1 MVLLLTALMAT
12 AAPAPSSSVPPPTIV
27 HETVYPICTVL
38 RSNLGHSIQAVVAN
52 DQAIEASKPLIMN
65 MAQNAGS
72 FGAVSQ
78 NGLGNLHGPAALSD
92 DSAGSVLDTNRL
104 ERVIGTLQH
113 NIEIIKHE
121 LSDPSRFPADPQT
134 SSDRQ
139 AVRLKG
145 LLQDVLTQQEMLL
158 NVYEGLLDTR
168 QTTSLAG
175 SGDPLQQ
182 LFHVDTPEVQSKGS
196 LDPLAP
202 GSIQGGGGKPQYGTF
217 QNPKTEGGNT
227 SLVSGVLSP
236 LPSQRYNPEF
246 GKSSIPGLEKSIYG
260 RFYQAV
266 DLEQSR
272 INFIESALA
281 IKIITTTRECNHAP
295 AVERP

>member
-1 MVLLLTALMAT
+1 
-12 AAPAPSSSVPPPTIV
+12 
-27 HETVYPICTVL
+27 
-38 RSNLGHSIQAVVAN
+38 
-52 DQAIEASKPLIMN
+52 
-65 MAQNAGS
+65 
-72 FGAVSQ
+72 
-78 NGLGNLHGPAALSD
+78 
-92 DSAGSVLDTNRL
+92 
-104 ERVIGTLQH
+104 
-113 NIEIIKHE
+113 
-121 LSDPSRFPADPQT
+121 
-134 SSDRQ
+134 
-139 AVRLKG
+139 
-145 LLQDVLTQQEMLL
+145 MLL

-175 SGDPLQQ
+175 SGDPLQR

-196 LDPLAP
+196 LEPLAP